1 MCSFYKQGIKNGL
14 NLKEDYRV
22 FNDVKENEYN
32 WRRISNGCIEGK
44 NNYVKKILS
53 NENGMTNFDR
63 ARNRIM
69 YSQNLLDTYTIS
81 INKKQI
87 KKNKNK

>member
-32 WRRISNGCIEGK
+32 EEEYLTDVLK
-44 NNYVKKILS
+44 EKI
-53 NENGMTNFDR
+53 
-63 ARNRIM
+63 IM
-69 YSQNLLDTYTIS
+69 
-81 INKKQI
+81 
-87 KKNKNK
+87 